1 MNIPSITVPNE
12 LLEALDA
19 AEKLKSPEI
28 VVRIKNA
35 IDILSTR
42 ITLPEDL
49 HIALKLATELPGFDI
64 MKNLKV
70 AIDKLA
76 LMYGDKPVKNK
87 LERNNV
93 IVVKVEVAITYSITD
108 SPDTAPHEIKKFWE
122 LDPSSFS
129 SSQNQDFQKIY
140 NDLGEV
146 INYKKVGL
154 AKLTLS
160 GNILATKDESL
171 PAQKSG
177 LRITIDRVINNFDVI
192 ISFNNKVINNANFTK
207 QEMLDI
213 LNKDIGKQLKGKLI
227 LFANS
232 SAFIL
237 GEEEITSLLIQTEL
251 LSAMRKSAGKFLAA
265 EILKEESK

>member
-12 LLEALDA
+12 LLEALAA

-35 IDILSTR
+35 IDILSAR

-49 HIALKLATELPGFDI
+49 HIALKLAAELPGFDI

-93 IVVKVEVAITYSITD
+93 IAVKVEVAITYSITD

-140 NDLGEV
+140 DNYDG
-146 INYKKVGL
+146 IGYKKVGP

-171 PAQKSG
+171 PAQNQG
-177 LRITIDRVINNFDVI
+177 
-192 ISFNNKVINNANFTK
+192 
-207 QEMLDI
+207 
-213 LNKDIGKQLKGKLI
+213 
-227 LFANS
+227 
-232 SAFIL
+232 
-237 GEEEITSLLIQTEL
+237 
-251 LSAMRKSAGKFLAA
+251 
-265 EILKEESK
+265 